1 MHEIF
6 HFKFTEKTK
15 YYVNMLKLNEG
26 IKCDNLHV
34 MCIFTKQNYIHLF
47 DNFSLFSSLLFFMA
61 SSCFTSLSGGFLGYH
76 LCMRPPKV
84 HRQQLENVAQKFYEA
99 IVKISFR
106 SFGLQEKNA
115 FNFSR
120 RRRKAY
126 ALFDTTSQVSSWKKI
141 QKLTQICARNLGL
154 FVNFSFFLFRISD
167 FVFCLYFDF
176 WERAYQ
182 RKRASVAR

>member
-1 MHEIF
+1 MRMLSFLLWNFKPSSQKKLSSLKISSKIQKSQIARMHEIF
-6 HFKFTEKTK
+6 HIKFTEKTK
-15 YYVNMLKLNEG
+15 YYDEG

-34 MCIFTKQNYIHLF
+34 MSCVFSRKKKIIFTCLIISHF
-47 DNFSLFSSLLFFMA
+47 FSSLLFFMA

-99 IVKISFR
+99 IVKIGFR
-106 SFGLQEKNA
+106 SFGLQEKNT

-126 ALFDTTSQVSSWKKI
+126 ALFDTTSQVSSWKKS
-141 QKLTQICARNLGL
+141 RN
-154 FVNFSFFLFRISD
+154 
-167 FVFCLYFDF
+167 
-176 WERAYQ
+176 
-182 RKRASVAR
+182 